1 MQAADQACQ
10 SRQVLLP
17 VETFLV
23 GNLAQGFS
31 GQRPIQHSRHAGGL
45 QSKELQDLKGGH
57 TQLLQFD
64 GIVDE
69 AFRIRTEQG
78 GRKNTLASKQF
89 EDIPILQQVDFRAEA
104 IGLQYSGAFNHS
116 I

>member
-1 MQAADQACQ
+1 M
-10 SRQVLLP
+10 P

-31 GQRPIQHSRHAGGL
+31 RQGPVKHSRHAWGL
-45 QSKELQDLKGGH
+45 QLEELQDLKGGH
-57 TQLLQFD
+57 TQFLQFD

-69 AFRIRTEQG
+69 ALRIRTKQG
-78 GRKNTLASKQF
+78 GGKNTLAPEQF
-89 EDIPILQQVDFRAEA
+89 EDIPVLQQVDFRAEA
-104 IGLQYSGAFNHS
+104 IGLQYFGAFNHS